1 MRGCGCV
8 GTRHSPRPSQVNGG
22 KFLHNSGAFAPRE
35 RGHSR
40 PPLRH
45 RPRRRAIQYC
55 RGADDQS
62 TGRGVLD
69 TRFRGYDD
77 WAGLQKRP
85 FANASAGECHSPCHR
100 PRRRAIQYCRG
111 ADDQSRGRGVL
122 DTRFR
127 GYDDWAGLHKAAV
140 CACERGRMSLAVIAR
155 EGGRSSIAEELM
167 INREA
172 AAYWIPAF
180 AGMTA
185 GRGCKS
191 GRLRMRAQA
200 NVTLR
205 VIAREGGRSRIAEEP
220 MINRQAAAYWIP
232 AFAGMTAGPTTNAT
246 CLRLRARAN
255 VTRRVIARE
264 GGRSS
269 IAEELMINREAAA
282 YWIPAFAG
290 MTAGAYDKHRLFA
303 HGSGA
308 GEWHSP
314 CHRPRRRA
322 IQYCRGADDQSRGRG
337 VLDTRFRGYDD
348 LAGLQKRPFAHASAG
363 ECHVPSS
370 PAKAGDPVLQRS

>member
-1 MRGCGCV
+1 MLFYFACEAAGASAPGIP
-8 GTRHSPRPSQVNGG
+8 HALSQERR
-22 KFLHNSGAFAPRE
+22 KSSHNSDAFAPRE

-62 TGRGVLD
+62 RSRGVLD

-85 FANASAGECHSPCHR
+85 FAHASA
-100 PRRRAIQYCRG
+100 ANVTRG
-111 ADDQSRGRGVL
+111 
-122 DTRFR
+122 
-127 GYDDWAGLHKAAV
+127 
-140 CACERGRMSLAVIAR
+140 VIAR

-200 NVTLR
+200 NVT
-205 VIAREGGRSRIAEEP
+205 
-220 MINRQAAAYWIP
+220 
-232 AFAGMTAGPTTNAT
+232 
-246 CLRLRARAN
+246 
-255 VTRRVIARE
+255 RRVIARE

-290 MTAGAYDKHRLFA
+290 MTIGRACK
-303 HGSGA
+303 SGPLRMRA
-308 GEWHSP
+308 QANVT
-314 CHRPRRRA
+314 RRVIARE
-322 IQYCRGADDQSRGRG
+322 G
-337 VLDTRFRGYDD
+337 
-348 LAGLQKRPFAHASAG
+348 
-363 ECHVPSS
+363 
-370 PAKAGDPVLQRS
+370 